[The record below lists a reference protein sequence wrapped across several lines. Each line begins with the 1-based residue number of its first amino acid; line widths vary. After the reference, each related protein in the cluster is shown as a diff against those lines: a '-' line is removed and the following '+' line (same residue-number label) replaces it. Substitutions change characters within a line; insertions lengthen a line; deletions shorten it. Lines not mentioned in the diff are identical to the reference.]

1 MRIKDMSNEALI
13 KAYGIGSANEATW
26 RPGPNR
32 EMVVW

>member
-1 MRIKDMSNEALI
+1 MRFKDMCNEALI